1 MSVKENIQKIIKG
14 KTTQGK
20 IEKDLGLASR
30 TISSW
35 ERGMPSVENLIA
47 VADYLNVS
55 TDLILGRE
63 AKTDDEETAL
73 IAKYRL
79 LTASQKY
86 TILSNIDF
94 LLSQSPIKKETATS
108 SR

>member
-14 KTTQGK
+14 RTTQGK
-20 IEKDLGLASR
+20 IEEDLGLASR

-35 ERGMPSVENLIA
+35 EHGMPSVENLIA

-63 AKTDDEETAL
+63 LQSDPQEDAL
-73 IAKYRL
+73 IAKFRL
-79 LTASQKY
+79 LTASQKEN
-86 TILSNIDF
+86 ILNNIDF

>member
-14 KTTQGK
+14 RTTQGK

-35 ERGMPSVENLIA
+35 EHGMPSVENLIA

-63 AKTDDEETAL
+63 LQSDSQEDAL
-73 IAKYRL
+73 IAKFRL
-79 LTASQKY
+79 LTASQKD

-94 LLSQSPIKKETATS
+94 LLSQSPIKKDSAM
-108 SR
+108 